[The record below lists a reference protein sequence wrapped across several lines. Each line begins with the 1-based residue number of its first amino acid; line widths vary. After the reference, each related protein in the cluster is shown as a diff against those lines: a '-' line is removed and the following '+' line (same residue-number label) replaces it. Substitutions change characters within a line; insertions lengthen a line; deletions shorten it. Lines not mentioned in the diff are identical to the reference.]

1 MQLNLKLT
9 TMKNSKILQQNSTH
23 KAILNTEKNRIE
35 IWIKGLDIEDIHIAP
50 EYLWFIP
57 IEEQD
62 DLFAI
67 FERLDED
74 NRCNVAEF
82 KAAMGF

>member
-1 MQLNLKLT
+1 
-9 TMKNSKILQQNSTH
+9 MKTKRILQQNSTH
-23 KAILNTEKNRIE
+23 FAVYSDDKKTIE
-35 IWIKGLDIEDIHIAP
+35 VWMKGLDLDDLHFPAELLWKILAEDK
-50 EYLWFIP
+50 
-57 IEEQD
+57 D

-82 KAAMGF
+82 LSAVK